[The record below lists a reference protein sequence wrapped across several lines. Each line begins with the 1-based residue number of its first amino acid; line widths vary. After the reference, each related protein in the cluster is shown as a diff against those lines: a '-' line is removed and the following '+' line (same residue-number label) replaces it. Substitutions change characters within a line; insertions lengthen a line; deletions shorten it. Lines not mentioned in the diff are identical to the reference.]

1 MKFGWVKA
9 RQTKYTAY
17 LIAYLVVVLAILTA
31 ANWLANRHNY
41 SYDSTATKR
50 FSLSDQTAKVVKG
63 LKQDARISYYD
74 RTSQF
79 ASARDLLD
87 RYDNLST
94 KLTVA
99 YVDPDKKPQVAKAN
113 GVRTYGTIFV
123 EANGKKEEAKSLTEE
138 EVTGALIRALKGGQ
152 RTACAVS
159 GSGEHSLD
167 ETERTSYSSL
177 KELLERNN
185 YKTQTIS
192 LLQKPE
198 VPKECTILIV
208 GGPRFDYVEPSVKAI
223 ESYVQG
229 GGRALIMLDPPLKL
243 GRDDVSENPGLL
255 KMLEGWGV
263 TMAKDLVLDTSGIGQ
278 IFGLG
283 PEVPLVTSYETHPIV
298 REMKSIATAMPLAR
312 SLDVK
317 STGKVSAEKL
327 FATSENSFATSNL
340 SSAAIRINPAK
351 DKKGPLTLAA
361 AGTYSPGE
369 GGTQGRFVV
378 VGSSAWAANY
388 ILPFNG
394 NRDLFLNMMNWL
406 SSDEDLISIRPK
418 EPEDRR
424 LSLTRQQ
431 MTTVFY
437 SSVVGLPVLVI
448 LAGLGVWWRR
458 R

>member
-1 MKFGWVKA
+1 LIV
-9 RQTKYTAY
+9 Y
-17 LIAYLVVVLAILTA
+17 LLVVLGILTA
-31 ANWLANRHNY
+31 ANWLADQRNF
-41 SYDSTATKR
+41 SYDSTSNKR
-50 FSLSDQTAKVVKG
+50 FSLSDQTIKVVRG
-63 LKQDARISYYD
+63 LKQDARVTYYD

-79 ASARDLLD
+79 GSARDLLD
-87 RYDNLST
+87 RYANLSS

-99 YVDPDKKPQVAKAN
+99 YVDPDKKPQVAKAD
-113 GVRTYGTIFV
+113 GVRTYGTIYV
-123 EANGKKEEAKSLTEE
+123 QAGGKKEEAKSLTEE
-138 EVTGALIRALKGGQ
+138 EITGALIRALKGGQ

-159 GSGEHSLD
+159 GSGEHSL
-167 ETERTSYSSL
+167 EESERTSYSSL
-177 KELLERNN
+177 KDLLERNN

-198 VPKECTILIV
+198 VPKDCTVLIV

-223 ESYVQG
+223 QSYVES

-243 GRDDVSENPGLL
+243 GRDDVSENAALT

-263 TMAKDLVLDTSGIGQ
+263 VLDKNLVLDTSGIGQ
-278 IFGLG
+278 LFGLG
-283 PEVPLVTSYETHPIV
+283 PEVPLITSYDTHPIV
-298 REMKSIATAMPLAR
+298 REMKSIATALPLAR

-317 STGKVSAEKL
+317 TADKTSVEKL
-327 FATSENSFATSNL
+327 FETSDNSYATTNL
-340 SSAAIRINPAK
+340 SSRAISINPAR

-361 AGTYSPGE
+361 AGTYNPGQ

-378 VGSSAWAANY
+378 VGSSAWVANY

-394 NRDLFLNMMNWL
+394 NRDLFMNMMNWL

-424 LSLTRQQ
+424 LSLSRQQ
-431 MTTVFY
+431 MRTIFY
-437 SSVVGLPVLVI
+437 TSVAGLPLLVI
-448 LAGLGVWWRR
+448 VGGLGVWWRR